1 MKKRSIYC
9 IQDFHCTDKTKN
21 IIEAEWGYTC
31 VLSTYK
37 SYSRG
42 TAILFNN
49 NFEFKIHKTT
59 CDKEGNYVVI
69 DLEFRGRRTTIITI
83 YGPNRDNPD
92 FYEGISE
99 IIRDYENASI
109 ILCGDWNMVQEFKLD
124 TSGYKQEN
132 NLKAKKRSWKSKRN
146 LN

>member
-1 MKKRSIYC
+1 M
-9 IQDFHCTDKTKN
+9 
-21 IIEAEWGYTC
+21 
-31 VLSTYK
+31 LSTYK
-37 SYSRG
+37 SDSRG

-49 NFEFKIHKTT
+49 FEFKIHRTT

-92 FYEGISE
+92 FYEAISE

-132 NLKAKKRSWKSKRN
+132 NVKAMKRVMEIKEEFELIDPWRVN
-146 LN
+146 HPQLRRYTW